1 MEVEEESEVEQAIAE
16 EEPLPAALISES
28 VLLERPEQ
36 ELSFERIAV
45 NSFADLFKI
54 LKVTDEGEFQL
65 PGQPSIFKINEDMME
80 HLQETSEDDGIE
92 FSAE

>member
-28 VLLERPEQ
+28 VLLERPEE

-65 PGQPSIFKINEDMME
+65 PG
-80 HLQETSEDDGIE
+80 
-92 FSAE
+92 